1 MEHVHEPSD
10 DSYCTTDEGNS
21 RKEEGEEPYVPISE
35 DKIGEEVKVKEDK
48 ILKYIEQIG
57 TSLDKP
63 FETDCVILQCSSYYC
78 TIVEPIKEIPLP
90 EFCNF
95 DGKEE
100 YNLSDDVFPR
110 SLSLAITSMRENESA
125 LFKIKF
131 NYIFKFLDADLKGKK
146 IYENKVP
153 AEFMDKSFRE
163 KYMNS
168 KICFKVK
175 LIKYYVIQNLYDNS
189 QIQKKI
195 LVPSKIRKN
204 FYATD
209 GDIVTYSMKCIYK
222 QKEIYNK
229 EHVKSDL
236 DCSLDEVHM
245 LEIEHRILEN
255 IKIGEKS
262 IVNVLPEYMTA
273 KNKLFLEQYK
283 IDNTEPLQFIV
294 EVFDIEHFEYV
305 YNIKKDRY
313 SKTKLLHEG
322 FGVECPDREMHV
334 KLKIQ
339 IKINGEIKFNSFE
352 VEDIV
357 KDYLPNTKYTEEV
370 KNWRDEMNKKYKI
383 ENMDEDIDYDKAE
396 KIFNELDFP
405 GLITVDMKNY
415 TFPILLRKVLVHM
428 KRNEIKYIKSTFM
441 DYFCEGDCEL
451 YNIGKFNVDDG
462 KTFIEIFIHLYDFKP
477 IKSYYKLNY
486 EEKYENLIKYKKR
499 ADECFKKG
507 TQAQIYRA
515 MKIYHNLNYRF
526 DEGDVFGSEKEKEE
540 EKLKN
545 EKKELYE
552 NLVKMRINV
561 HNNFSLCKL
570 KLGKIYSCY
579 EGATKTLTIDGNNP
593 KALFLHGKSCL
604 MLNFYK
610 PAVESLR
617 KLKKLQP
624 DNHDIDETLEQAE
637 KKYKEDLD
645 KEKNMFKKMFK
656 SSGNNN

>member
-428 KRNEIKYIKSTFM
+428 KRNEIKFIKSTFM

-451 YNIGKFNVDDG
+451 YNIGQFNVDDG

>member
-21 RKEEGEEPYVPISE
+21 RKDEGEEPYSPIEE
-35 DKIGEEVKVKEDK
+35 DKIGEEVKVNEDK

-63 FETDCVILQCSSYYC
+63 FETDNVIIECSSYYYPLE
-78 TIVEPIKEIPLP
+78 EPNKEIKLP
-90 EFCNF
+90 DFCNF
-95 DGKEE
+95 DGKQE
-100 YNLSDDVFPR
+100 YNLSEDILPR
-110 SLSLAITSMRENESA
+110 SLSLAITSMRENEVS

-131 NYIFKFLDADLKGKK
+131 NYIFRFLDIDLKGKK
-146 IYENKVP
+146 LYENKVP
-153 AEFMDKSFRE
+153 PEFMNSDFRKKYSNE
-163 KYMNS
+163 KIY
-168 KICFKVK
+168 FKVK
-175 LIKYYVIQNLYDNS
+175 LIKFYVIRNLYDNS

-209 GDIVTYSMKCIYK
+209 GDIVTYNMQCFYK

-229 EHVKSDL
+229 EQVKSEL

-245 LEIEHRILEN
+245 LEIEHRILEY

-262 IVNVLPEYMTA
+262 LITVLPEYMTA
-273 KNKLFLEQYK
+273 KNKLFLEKYN
-283 IDNTEPLQFIV
+283 IDNTEPIQFIV
-294 EVFDIEHFEYV
+294 EVFDIEHYEYV

-322 FGVECPDREMHV
+322 FGDECPDREMHI
-334 KLKIQ
+334 KLKLQ
-339 IKINGEIKFNSFE
+339 IKINGEIKYNSFG
-352 VEDIV
+352 VNDII
-357 KDYLPNTKYTEEV
+357 KDYLPNDKYTTEV
-370 KNWRDEMNKKYKI
+370 KNWREEMNKKYGIK
-383 ENMDEDIDYDKAE
+383 NMDEDIDYDKDG
-396 KIFNELDFP
+396 KVFDELNFP

-428 KRNEIKYIKSTFM
+428 KRNEIKYVKSTFM
-441 DYFCEGDCEL
+441 DYFFQDNCEL
-451 YNIGKFNVDDG
+451 YNIGTFNVDDG
-462 KTFIEIFIHLYDFKP
+462 KTKIEIFIHLYDFKHV
-477 IKSYYKLNY
+477 KSYYKLNY
-486 EEKYENLIKYKKR
+486 EEKYENLVKYKQR

-526 DEGDVFGSEKEKEE
+526 DEGDVFGSEKEE
-540 EKLKN
+540 EKLKT

-552 NLVKMRINV
+552 NLVKMRLNV
-561 HNNFSLCKL
+561 HNNFALCKF

-579 EGATKTLTIDGNNP
+579 EAATKTLTIDDKNP

-617 KLKKLQP
+617 KLKELQP
-624 DNHDIDETLEQAE
+624 NNPDVDDTLQQAE

-645 KEKNMFKKMFK
+645 KERNMFKKMFR
-656 SSGNNN
+656 SSGNN

>member
-21 RKEEGEEPYVPISE
+21 RKDEGEEPYIPISDDKLGEEIKINE
-35 DKIGEEVKVKEDK
+35 DKVIK
-48 ILKYIEQIG
+48 IIEKIG

-63 FETDCVILQCSSYYC
+63 CDIDNVIVECSSYYYS
-78 TIVEPIKEIPLP
+78 IEEPNKEIPLND
-90 EFCNF
+90 FCKF

-100 YNLSDDVFPR
+100 YNLTEEIFPR
-110 SLSLAITSMRENESA
+110 SLSLAISSMRENEVA

-131 NYIFKFLDADLKGKK
+131 NFIFRFIDKDLKEKK
-146 IYENKVP
+146 LYENKYP
-153 AEFMDKSFRE
+153 PEFMDKDFRT
-163 KYMNS
+163 KYANN
-168 KICFKVK
+168 KIYFKVK
-175 LIKYYVIQNLYDNS
+175 LLKFYMIRNLYDNS

-195 LVPSKIRKN
+195 LIPSNMRKN

-209 GDIVTYSMKCIYK
+209 GDIVTYNMRCVYK

-229 EHVKSDL
+229 EQVKSDL
-236 DCSLDEVHM
+236 DCSLDEVRM

-262 IVNVLPEYMTA
+262 VVTVVPEYMAA
-273 KNKLFLEQYK
+273 KNKLFLEKYN
-283 IDNTEPLQFIV
+283 IDNTEPIQFVV
-294 EVFDIEHFEYV
+294 EVFDIEHYEYV

-313 SKTKLLHEG
+313 SKTKILQEG
-322 FGVECPDREMHV
+322 FGDECPDREMYI
-334 KLKIQ
+334 KLKLQ
-339 IKINGEIKFNSFE
+339 IKINGEIKFNTFG
-352 VEDIV
+352 VNDIM
-357 KDYLPNTKYTEEV
+357 KDYLTNDKYKFEV
-370 KNWRDEMNKKYKI
+370 KNWREEMNKKYGI
-383 ENMDEDIDYDKAE
+383 ENMDEDVDYEKDG
-396 KIFNELDFP
+396 KIFDELNFP
-405 GLITVDMKNY
+405 GLITIDMKNY

-428 KRNEIKYIKSTFM
+428 KRNEIKYVKSTFM
-441 DYFCEGDCEL
+441 DYFFQDNCEL
-451 YNIGKFNVDDG
+451 YNIGTFNVDDG
-462 KTFIEIFIHLYDFKP
+462 KTKIEIFIHLYDFKHV
-477 IKSYYKLNY
+477 KSYYKLNY
-486 EEKYENLIKYKKR
+486 EEKYENLVMYKKR

-526 DEGDVFGSEKEKEE
+526 DEGDVFGSEKDKEE

-561 HNNFSLCKL
+561 HNNFALCKF

-579 EGATKTLTIDGNNP
+579 EAATKTLTIDDKNP

-610 PAVESLR
+610 PAVDSLR
-617 KLKKLQP
+617 KLKELQP
-624 DNHDIDETLEQAE
+624 DNHDIDDTLNEAE
-637 KKYKEDLD
+637 KKYNNDL
-645 KEKNMFKKMFK
+645 ENERNMFKKMFK
-656 SSGNNN
+656 SSGK

>member
-579 EGATKTLTIDGNNP
+579 EGATKTLTIDSNNP

>member
-21 RKEEGEEPYVPISE
+21 RKDDGEEPYSPISE
-35 DKIGEEVKVKEDK
+35 DKIGEELKINEDK

-63 FETDCVILQCSSYYC
+63 FETDNVIVECSSYYYSLED
-78 TIVEPIKEIPLP
+78 TNKEIQLND
-90 EFCNF
+90 FCKF
-95 DGKEE
+95 DGKTE
-100 YNLSDDVFPR
+100 YNLSEDIFPR
-110 SLSLAITSMRENESA
+110 SLSLAISSMREGEIS

-131 NYIFKFLDADLKGKK
+131 NFIFRFIDKDLKDKK
-146 IYENKVP
+146 YYENKFP
-153 AEFMDKSFRE
+153 PEFLDKDFRT
-163 KYMNS
+163 KYANN
-168 KICFKVK
+168 KICFRVK
-175 LIKYYVIQNLYDNS
+175 LIKFYMIRNLYDNS
-189 QIQKKI
+189 EIQKKI
-195 LVPSKIRKN
+195 LVPSKMRKN

-209 GDIVTYSMKCIYK
+209 GDIVTYNMKCFYK

-229 EHVKSDL
+229 EQVKSDL

-255 IKIGEKS
+255 IKIGEQS
-262 IVNVLPEYMTA
+262 IVTVLPQYMSA
-273 KNKLFLEQYK
+273 KNKLFLEKYN
-283 IDNTEPLQFIV
+283 IDNTEPIQFFV
-294 EVFDIEHFEYV
+294 EVFDIEHYEYV

-322 FGVECPDREMHV
+322 FGDECPDREMHI
-334 KLKIQ
+334 KLKLQ
-339 IKINGEIKFNSFE
+339 IKINGEIKYNSFG
-352 VEDIV
+352 VDNII
-357 KDYLPNTKYTEEV
+357 KDYLPNNKYTDEV
-370 KNWRDEMNKKYKI
+370 KNWREEMNKKYDIK
-383 ENMDEDIDYDKAE
+383 NMDEDVDYEKDG
-396 KIFNELDFP
+396 KIFDELNFP
-405 GLITVDMKNY
+405 GLITIDMKNY

-428 KRNEIKYIKSTFM
+428 KRNEIKYIKSTFL
-441 DYFCEGDCEL
+441 DYFFQDNCEL
-451 YNIGKFNVDDG
+451 YNIGTFNVDDG
-462 KTFIEIFIHLYDFKP
+462 KTKIEIYIHLYDFKHV
-477 IKSYYKLNY
+477 KSYYKLNY
-486 EEKYENLIKYKKR
+486 EEKYENLVKYKKR

-526 DEGDVFGSEKEKEE
+526 DEGDVFGSEKDKEE

-561 HNNFSLCKL
+561 HNNFALCKF

-579 EGATKTLTIDGNNP
+579 EAASKTLTIDDKNP

-610 PAVESLR
+610 PAVDSLR
-617 KLKKLQP
+617 KLKALQP
-624 DNHDIDETLEQAE
+624 DNHDIDDTLKEAE
-637 KKYKEDLD
+637 KKYNNDLEKER
-645 KEKNMFKKMFK
+645 NMFKKMFK
-656 SSGNNN
+656 SSGSE

>member
-1 MEHVHEPSD
+1 
-10 DSYCTTDEGNS
+10 
-21 RKEEGEEPYVPISE
+21 
-35 DKIGEEVKVKEDK
+35 
-48 ILKYIEQIG
+48 
-57 TSLDKP
+57 
-63 FETDCVILQCSSYYC
+63 
-78 TIVEPIKEIPLP
+78 
-90 EFCNF
+90 
-95 DGKEE
+95 
-100 YNLSDDVFPR
+100 
-110 SLSLAITSMRENESA
+110 
-125 LFKIKF
+125 
-131 NYIFKFLDADLKGKK
+131 
-146 IYENKVP
+146 
-153 AEFMDKSFRE
+153 
-163 KYMNS
+163 
-168 KICFKVK
+168 
-175 LIKYYVIQNLYDNS
+175 
-189 QIQKKI
+189 
-195 LVPSKIRKN
+195 
-204 FYATD
+204 
-209 GDIVTYSMKCIYK
+209 
-222 QKEIYNK
+222 
-229 EHVKSDL
+229 
-236 DCSLDEVHM
+236 
-245 LEIEHRILEN
+245 
-255 IKIGEKS
+255 
-262 IVNVLPEYMTA
+262 
-273 KNKLFLEQYK
+273 
-283 IDNTEPLQFIV
+283 
-294 EVFDIEHFEYV
+294 
-305 YNIKKDRY
+305 
-313 SKTKLLHEG
+313 
-322 FGVECPDREMHV
+322 VECPDREMHV

-507 TQAQIYRA
+507 TQAKIYRA

-540 EKLKN
+540 EKLKK

-579 EGATKTLTIDGNNP
+579 EGATKTLTIDSNNP

>member
-322 FGVECPDREMHV
+322 FGVECPDREIHV

-428 KRNEIKYIKSTFM
+428 KINEIKYIKSTFM

-507 TQAQIYRA
+507 TQAKIYRA

>member
-507 TQAQIYRA
+507 TQAKIYRA

-579 EGATKTLTIDGNNP
+579 EGATKTLTIDSNNP

>member
-21 RKEEGEEPYVPISE
+21 RKDEGEEPYSPIEE
-35 DKIGEEVKVKEDK
+35 DKIGEEVKVNEDK

-63 FETDCVILQCSSYYC
+63 FETDNVIIECSSYYYPLE
-78 TIVEPIKEIPLP
+78 EPNKEIKIPN
-90 EFCNF
+90 FCNF
-95 DGKEE
+95 DGKQE
-100 YNLSDDVFPR
+100 YNLSEDILPR
-110 SLSLAITSMRENESA
+110 SLSLAITSMRENEVS

-131 NYIFKFLDADLKGKK
+131 NYIFRFLDIDLKGKK
-146 IYENKVP
+146 LYENKVP
-153 AEFMDKSFRE
+153 PEFMNSDFRKKYSNE
-163 KYMNS
+163 KIY
-168 KICFKVK
+168 FKVK
-175 LIKYYVIQNLYDNS
+175 LIKFYVIRNLYDNS

-209 GDIVTYSMKCIYK
+209 GDIVTYNMQCFYK

-229 EHVKSDL
+229 EQVKSEL

-245 LEIEHRILEN
+245 LEIEHRILEY

-262 IVNVLPEYMTA
+262 LITVLPEYMTA
-273 KNKLFLEQYK
+273 KNKIFLEKYN
-283 IDNTEPLQFIV
+283 IDNTEPIQFIV
-294 EVFDIEHFEYV
+294 EVFDIEHYEYV

-322 FGVECPDREMHV
+322 FGDECPDREMHI
-334 KLKIQ
+334 KLKLR
-339 IKINGEIKFNSFE
+339 IKINGEIKYNSFG
-352 VEDIV
+352 VDDIV
-357 KDYLPNTKYTEEV
+357 KDYLPNKKYMEEM
-370 KNWRDEMNKKYKI
+370 KLWREEMNKKYDVK
-383 ENMDEDIDYDKAE
+383 NMDEDIDYEKDG
-396 KIFNELDFP
+396 KIFEELNFP
-405 GLITVDMKNY
+405 GLITIDMKNY

-428 KRNEIKYIKSTFM
+428 KRNEIKYVKSTFM
-441 DYFCEGDCEL
+441 DYFCQDNCEL
-451 YNIGKFNVDDG
+451 YNIGTFNVDDG
-462 KTFIEIFIHLYDFKP
+462 KNKIEIYIHLYDFKH

-486 EEKYENLIKYKKR
+486 EEKYKNLIMYKER
-499 ADECFKKG
+499 ADQCFKKG

-526 DEGDVFGSEKEKEE
+526 DEGDVFGSEKDKEE

-545 EKKELYE
+545 ENKELYE

-561 HNNFSLCKL
+561 HNNFALCKF

-579 EGATKTLTIDGNNP
+579 EAATKTLTIDDKNP

-610 PAVESLR
+610 KAVDSLR
-617 KLKKLQP
+617 KLKELQP
-624 DNHDIDETLEQAE
+624 NNHDIDDTLKEAE
-637 KKYKEDLD
+637 KKYNDDLT

-656 SSGNNN
+656 SSGNN